1 MTFAINLAMA
11 LLIGPLFAGIIRK
24 VVRARVH
31 SRQGPPIWQ
40 PFYDLFK
47 LLGKED
53 LRSSSSPIALYGP
66 MVALAAVLVAALLTP
81 MGLVPPLSGYGDM
94 IVFAYF
100 VTIVAVAAVMVGLSS
115 ASPYSAVGA
124 GREIMMHIVV
134 EPVLIISL
142 VTAAVKA
149 KSFMMWDMA
158 TWYQDH
164 WPAASMIVAGVAL
177 LIALQAQVGKLPFD
191 VVEAEQEIMGGPFVE
206 LSGPRLALFH
216 WASFARQIV
225 YASVLVAIFV
235 PWGIA
240 FAFPFNLLAHLLK
253 LGAVIVI
260 IGLVDVVNPR
270 LRIDQAMVYF
280 SVVIILGLIGLGL
293 AIAGL

>member
-1 MTFAINLAMA
+1 MTTAINLAMA
-11 LLIGPLFAGIIRK
+11 LLVGPLFAGIIRK

-40 PFYDLFK
+40 PYFDLFK

-53 LRSSSSPIALYGP
+53 LRSSTSPVALYGP
-66 MVALAAVLVAALLTP
+66 MVALAAILVAALLTP
-81 MGLVPPLSGYGDM
+81 MGLIPPLANYGDM

-115 ASPYSAVGA
+115 SSPYSSVGA

-149 KSFMMWDMA
+149 ESFMMWDIA
-158 TWYQDH
+158 TWYEANA
-164 WPAASMIVAGVAL
+164 PTASMVVAAVAL

-191 VVEAEQEIMGGPFVE
+191 IVEADQEIMGGPFVE

-235 PWGIA
+235 PWGIG
-240 FAFPFNLLAHLLK
+240 FVFPWNLAAHILK
-253 LGAVIVI
+253 LAAVIAI

-270 LRIDQAMVYF
+270 LRIDQAMLYF
-280 SVVIILGLIGLGL
+280 AVVIILGLVGLGL
-293 AIAGL
+293 ALAGF